1 MARKKKKRGS
11 AASGA
16 VNFNM
21 TPMIDIVFNLL
32 IFFILTS
39 QFTQLEIEQVDLPV
53 SFAAKT
59 RQIGDFRNV
68 VINLVDPDAPK
79 CVVMG
84 QQVDYRVQEGDN
96 ELSAMLKNYKEGLG
110 EGKPLNVILR
120 ADAMIPYEAVASV
133 MLGVARA
140 RIEGWWITTEITEQ
154 EEILGG

>member
-1 MARKKKKRGS
+1 MSRKKKGS

-39 QFTQLEIEQVDLPV
+39 QFTQLEIEQVNLPV
-53 SFAAKT
+53 SFAAKPE
-59 RQIGDFRNV
+59 QVADYRNV
-68 VINLVDPDAPK
+68 VINLKDPDAPK

-84 QQVDYRVQEGDN
+84 QRVDYRVQEGDN
-96 ELSAMLKNYKEGLG
+96 ELSSMLKVFKEDAGD
-110 EGKPLNVILR
+110 KPLNVILR
-120 ADAMIPYEAVASV
+120 ADEMVPYEAVASV

-140 RIEGWWITTEITEQ
+140 QIEGWWITTEIADQ
-154 EEILGG
+154 EEVLGG

>member
-1 MARKKKKRGS
+1 MARKKKKRES
-11 AASGA
+11 AAAGA
-16 VNFNM
+16 VSFNM

-39 QFTQLEIEQVDLPV
+39 QFTQLEIEQVNLPV
-53 SFAAKT
+53 SFAAKPK
-59 RQIGDFRNV
+59 QIGDFRNV

-84 QQVDYRVQEGDN
+84 TQVDYRVQEGDN
-96 ELSAMLKNYKEGLG
+96 ELSAMLKNFKGET
-110 EGKPLNVILR
+110 EGKNLNVILR
-120 ADAMIPYEAVASV
+120 ADALIPYEAVASV

-140 RIEGWWITTEITEQ
+140 RIEGWWITTEIRDQ

>member
-1 MARKKKKRGS
+1 MAQKKKRES
-11 AASGA
+11 TGA
-16 VNFNM
+16 GGVSFNM

-39 QFTQLEIEQVDLPV
+39 QFTQLEIEQVNLPV

-59 RQIGDFRNV
+59 KQVSEYRNV

-79 CVVMG
+79 CVVLG
-84 QQVDYRVQEGDN
+84 QQVDYLVREDDN
-96 ELSAMLKNYKEGLG
+96 ELSAMLKDFKESLG

-120 ADAMIPYEAVASV
+120 ADEMIPYEAVASV

-140 RIEGWWITTEITEQ
+140 RIEGWWITTEIQDQ